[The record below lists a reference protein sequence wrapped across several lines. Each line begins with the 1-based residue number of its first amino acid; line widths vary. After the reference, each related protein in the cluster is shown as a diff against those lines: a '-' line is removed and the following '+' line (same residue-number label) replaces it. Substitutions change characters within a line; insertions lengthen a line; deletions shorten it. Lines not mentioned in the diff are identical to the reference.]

1 MVPVVWAKTAG
12 ALRSVQAAATDA
24 AHAWRAASGGRTLS
38 GTAGALLFGP
48 RVHLHGCGGE
58 RGGGGRRGRGGRAE
72 RDVALHGAAE
82 LHQVRVSGFR
92 GEREY
97 RGCGAVDRNAA
108 RDQVREHG
116 ERHGE
121 RLAPNASQLGQRR
134 RRRAGAERRGRGRQ
148 LGRRSGGAEGVG
160 RLGGLERGESRREQ
174 QRQGPPTVTTEL
186 GAPYSSSRAAGA
198 AGSASHLTPS
208 TRNA

>member
-1 MVPVVWAKTAG
+1 MVAVVWAKTAG

-48 RVHLHGCGGE
+48 RVDLHGCGGE

-82 LHQVRVSGFR
+82 LDQVRVSGLR
-92 GEREY
+92 GEGEH
-97 RGCGAVDRNAA
+97 GCGCAVDRNTAP
-108 RDQVREHG
+108 DQVGEHG

-121 RLAPNASQLGQRR
+121 RLAPNASPLGQ
-134 RRRAGAERRGRGRQ
+134 
-148 LGRRSGGAEGVG
+148 
-160 RLGGLERGESRREQ
+160 
-174 QRQGPPTVTTEL
+174 
-186 GAPYSSSRAAGA
+186 
-198 AGSASHLTPS
+198 
-208 TRNA
+208 

>member
-97 RGCGAVDRNAA
+97 RGCGAVDRKAA
-108 RDQVREHG
+108 RDQAREH
-116 ERHGE
+116 
-121 RLAPNASQLGQRR
+121 
-134 RRRAGAERRGRGRQ
+134 
-148 LGRRSGGAEGVG
+148 
-160 RLGGLERGESRREQ
+160 GESRREQ
-174 QRQGPPTVTTEL
+174 QRQEPPTVTTEL